1 MKRFTI
7 YFHYDGQGILDTPC
21 RLAAQAFRQVSQG
34 MLLVS
39 NGVLATESRSWV
51 NQAGIPVLERLNS
64 GLDVGA
70 YRQALQTVGREVLAG
85 FDELVLVNYTLAGPL
100 GNLEDLFARMDARTE
115 LDFWGL
121 TRHYPM
127 KSRRFGGQVPE
138 HLQSHFLAVRGRML
152 HSDAFWSYWQNMKE
166 PATYEQSVMLHETR
180 FTSEFAALGYC
191 WDTAVDTQDL
201 REVFVNPIMACPA
214 ELLRRGCPFFKRR
227 SFFTDF
233 EEELRRTDGT
243 AARELYDYLKEN
255 TGYPVDALV
264 QSLLRTQPLHALAQ
278 NLHWNTVLP
287 RESGPLEGLSV
298 VRLPIDCEV
307 QPLRW
312 YLEQRAVWAQEQ
324 LSRAAT
330 LFARDPLLGAAAPA
344 LPLLPRTER
353 WAARQW
359 KAAQPL
365 LKSAGLT
372 VPWED
377 TVPPP
382 AAGAGWFLV
391 RDCAF
396 PQGVPQNSWL
406 LPLAAQQNGYTTV
419 TFMPESAAAA
429 QGDLLAV
436 YARAANRPAAVA
448 KQLARLA
455 RDAGKRKA

>member
-7 YFHYDGQGILDTPC
+7 YFHYDGQGILDIPC
-21 RLAAQAFRQVSQG
+21 RLAVQAFRQVSQE

-39 NGVLATESRSWV
+39 NGVLHPDSRSWAK
-51 NQAGIPVLERLNS
+51 QAGVTVLERPNR

-70 YRQALQTVGREVLAG
+70 YRQALQAVGREALAG
-85 FDELVLVNYTLAGPL
+85 FDELLLVNYTLAGPVGDL
-100 GNLEDLFARMDARTE
+100 KDLFARMDARLD

-127 KSRRFGGQVPE
+127 VSRRFGGKVPE
-138 HLQSHFLAVRGRML
+138 HLQSHFLAVRGRLL
-152 HSDAFWSYWQNMKE
+152 HSDEFWSYWQNMKE

-180 FTSEFAALGYC
+180 FTAQFAGLGYR

-201 REVFVNPIMACPA
+201 RGVFVNPIMACPA

-233 EEELRRTDGT
+233 ADELRRTDGA

-264 QSLLRTQPLHALAQ
+264 RSMLRTRPLHELAQ
-278 NLHWNTVLP
+278 NLHWHTVLP
-287 RESGPLEGLSV
+287 AESGPLQGLSV
-298 VRLPIDCEV
+298 VRFAIDCEI

-312 YLEQRAVWAQEQ
+312 YLEQRAAWAQEQ
-324 LSRAAT
+324 LGRVAA
-330 LFARDPLLGAAAPA
+330 LFACDPLLGVAAPA
-344 LPLLPRTER
+344 LPLLPQTEG
-353 WAARQW
+353 WVTRQW
-359 KAAQPL
+359 KAAHPL
-365 LKSAGLT
+365 LKNAGLT
-372 VPWED
+372 VPWDEN
-377 TVPPP
+377 VPPP

-396 PQGVPQNSWL
+396 PQGVPQTSWL

-419 TFMPESAAAA
+419 TFTPEYAAAA
-429 QGDLLAV
+429 QRDMLAV
-436 YARAANRPAAVA
+436 CARAANRPAVVA
-448 KQLARLA
+448 KQLARLV
-455 RDAGKRKA
+455 RDTGKRKE